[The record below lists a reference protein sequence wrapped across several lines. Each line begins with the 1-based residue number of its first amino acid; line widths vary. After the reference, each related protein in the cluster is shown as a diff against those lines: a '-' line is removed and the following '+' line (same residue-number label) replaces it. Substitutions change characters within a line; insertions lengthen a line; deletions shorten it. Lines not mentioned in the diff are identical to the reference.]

1 MSSVVPMFLGILFL
15 LPSFFG
21 SQWGPTYLIY
31 AFLGAWTFGDSGVR
45 VAMSAYH
52 VSTLPFLPGHL
63 ELLIDCAPL
72 FLSLSNC
79 APPFLELVRLCTPF
93 P

>member
-31 AFLGAWTFGDSGVR
+31 AFLGAWLLETQESGLPCLP
-45 VAMSAYH
+45 
-52 VSTLPFLPGHL
+52 TLS
-63 ELLIDCAPL
+63 PL
-72 FLSLSNC
+72 CLSFQAN
-79 APPFLELVRLCTPF
+79 
-93 P
+93 